1 MTGALTKPPATVQT
15 VELVAVENALIL
27 AIPIVMVVV
36 ENAQIPAIL
45 VVMVVLSAMILAI
58 EII

>member
-1 MTGALTKPPATVQT
+1 MTVALTKPPATIQI
-15 VELVAVENALIL
+15 VEL
-27 AIPIVMVVV
+27 VVV

-45 VVMVVLSAMILAI
+45 VVMVVVENAMIPAI